1 MVVHLCAIFLQIGA
15 SLWHFQTNNV
25 IIGKLH
31 NHQLT
36 SSCLVTMMIANK
48 KRKHHC
54 RLVNIFILISIEWRC
69 RSVLCWTSSLFDE
82 ISYKM
87 CVCCACTNIQWWIF
101 SIYHVLLLRQPCL
114 SRRYYYMI
122 VVAVTAIVLLSS
134 LYIALFVYGCM
145 CVCFIYIGGG
155 CVCAFAAVNF
165 YCKYIYFFKSFT
177 SSLTS
182 LLWFFSSLVAVKEEG
197 VLFVWRHKMVALQF
211 SRKATF
217 IETLKVQKIQQQQ
230 CFAQRRTKGDQPT
243 GWYLKT
249 NILF

>member
-1 MVVHLCAIFLQIGA
+1 MYIVVAVPKWRALSACSAAKFPSPTSTKHIHTFVYGGAYLCAIFLQIGA

-36 SSCLVTMMIANK
+36 SSCLVTMIIANK

-54 RLVNIFILISIEWRC
+54 RLDNIFILISIEWRC

-87 CVCCACTNIQWWIF
+87 CVCACTNIQWWIF

-134 LYIALFVYGCM
+134 LYIALFVYGWMYVCM
-145 CVCFIYIGGG
+145 Y
-155 CVCAFAAVNF
+155 
-165 YCKYIYFFKSFT
+165 
-177 SSLTS
+177 
-182 LLWFFSSLVAVKEEG
+182 
-197 VLFVWRHKMVALQF
+197 VLY
-211 SRKATF
+211 T
-217 IETLKVQKIQQQQ
+217 
-230 CFAQRRTKGDQPT
+230 
-243 GWYLKT
+243 
-249 NILF
+249 